1 MNELIFYS
9 SDPKALEKEGFV
21 YREEEFEGPNG
32 HAWLERRLTSAT
44 SQVGFTIQIEFDLD
58 VDGHGNHFSFNGVYL
73 AVADRQMERANSM
86 EYDEETDSPREVGR
100 WPLPCRTL
108 EEIKELCR
116 LMGKG
121 F

>member
-1 MNELIFYS
+1 MNDLIFYS
-9 SDPKALEKEGFV
+9 SDPRALEKEGFV

-32 HAWLERRLTSAT
+32 HAWLERRLTSAE
-44 SQVGFTIQIEFDLD
+44 SQVGFTVQIEFEMD
-58 VDGHGNHFSFNGVYL
+58 VDGHRNHFSFNGVYL
-73 AVADRQMERANSM
+73 AVADRRMERLDS
-86 EYDEETDSPREVGR
+86 EGFDEETETPRQVGR

-108 EEIKELCR
+108 EEIRGLCR